1 MPSHN
6 KLAIPLILIETHS
19 PLLLLNL
26 PLILLLPLTDTGM
39 VTGPGLL
46 TLTKPGGGLIPIG
59 DPGKVAAQGAYGPD
73 LLKELLL
80 PGPVL
85 MLLLEHLLEFVLLLL
100 EEVDRHAALA
110 QHLLGELDGLGGV
123 APWVART

>member
-1 MPSHN
+1 
-6 KLAIPLILIETHS
+6 
-19 PLLLLNL
+19 
-26 PLILLLPLTDTGM
+26 M

-59 DPGKVAAQGAYGPD
+59 DPRKVPAQGAYGPD

-110 QHLLGELDGLGGV
+110 QHLLRELDGLGGV